1 MAYRVVFRDRARAEI
16 DEAAEWFEVQR
27 AGLGG
32 QFFDAVSASVESIRT
47 NPFQYQRVFKNRRR
61 AIVARFRFNMIYRVT
76 ENEVVI
82 VACLHGRRDPKR
94 WMDRI

>member
-32 QFFDAVSASVESIRT
+32 QLFDAVSASVESIRT

-61 AIVARFRFNMIYRVT
+61 AIVARFSVQHDLPR
-76 ENEVVI
+76 
-82 VACLHGRRDPKR
+82 H
-94 WMDRI
+94 